1 MKIWDQKNSDQ
12 ENIQKN
18 RLEERAARVCALLLG
33 GAVLCTGVPCPA
45 YAAQNAG
52 LSESAPAENASAEED
67 AEPSAE
73 DGNTADSEIVPAE
86 ENTEN
91 PGTEDTGADTAENAA
106 EGQTEAAEAE
116 ENTQVLLPGAGFSYA
131 FAAKKVSLRDVE
143 DNLYGSGLI
152 SAIRTGEKKNLSL
165 NASAAENASAGEA
178 SDESGSTS
186 SDEKEDNRTIAG
198 TQLTPVQARE
208 QSVVNAVSETQG
220 IQIDNA
226 TATILSAT
234 AVTVVSDANIA
245 VQLAQMVDRK
255 KAQMQLDQGVI
266 SASEAEALLASAQ
279 GSSEEDGTDATI
291 SITGGGDGSDDGQTT
306 QDAEG
311 GSAATDSDGNELVVA
326 QVNDFINVREDAD
339 TDSEIVGKLY
349 NGSVAKVLGRTG
361 NGWARIQSGDVT
373 GYIREEYVATGDTA
387 QQLADS
393 VSTKQAVVTTET
405 LRVRAA
411 AQADSD
417 VITLIGQGE
426 TLDILEEKDGWY
438 KVETPDGE
446 GYISSDFA
454 DVEEIYP
461 EAVSREQ
468 EEAEEAAAEA
478 SRKAEEEAAKE
489 ASDAAASKTKKS
501 GSKKSSGSKSSGS
514 KSLNTY
520 TGSSGSG
527 SASGQA
533 VANYALQF
541 VGNPYVWGGT
551 SLTNGADCSGFT
563 MAVYANFGV
572 SLPHYTGSQQ
582 QCGTAVNSLAE
593 AQPGDLI
600 LYSGHVAIYLG
611 NNQIVHASNPR
622 YGITTGT
629 ATYRNI
635 VAIRRIF
642 N

>member
-1 MKIWDQKNSDQ
+1 MPQQ
-12 ENIQKN
+12 
-18 RLEERAARVCALLLG
+18 AL
-33 GAVLCTGVPCPA
+33 
-45 YAAQNAG
+45 AAQTEMA
-52 LSESAPAENASAEED
+52 SEEE
-67 AEPSAE
+67 EHSP
-73 DGNTADSEIVPAE
+73 VM
-86 ENTEN
+86 
-91 PGTEDTGADTAENAA
+91 
-106 EGQTEAAEAE
+106 
-116 ENTQVLLPGAGFSYA
+116 LPGAGFSYA
-131 FAAKKVSLRDVE
+131 FAAKKVSLRNVE
-143 DNLYGSGLI
+143 DNLYDNGLI
-152 SAIRTGEKKNLSL
+152 SVIRKDEKNGLTIQ
-165 NASAAENASAGEA
+165 ASAAENASAGEGA
-178 SDESGSTS
+178 DE
-186 SDEKEDNRTIAG
+186 EDNRSIAE

-208 QSVVNAVSETQG
+208 QAVVDAVSETQG
-220 IQIDNA
+220 IRIDSA

-245 VQLAQMVDRK
+245 VQLAQMVDRRE
-255 KAQMQLDQGVI
+255 AQMKLDQGVI
-266 SASEAEALLASAQ
+266 SAGEAEALLASSQEGNNSAE
-279 GSSEEDGTDATI
+279 GASEDASENASGEDGTAAADTDPEASGKEEAESGTD
-291 SITGGGDGSDDGQTT
+291 SEASGETGM
-306 QDAEG
+306 
-311 GSAATDSDGNELVVA
+311 ATDSNGNEIVVA
-326 QVNDFINVREDAD
+326 QVNDYINVRADAD
-339 TDSEIVGKLY
+339 EESDIVGKLY

-361 NGWARIQSGDVT
+361 NGWARVRSGDVT

-393 VSTKQAVVTTET
+393 VTTKKAVVTTET

-417 VITLIGQGE
+417 VITLIGQGQ
-426 TLDILEEKDGWY
+426 TLDILEETDGWY
-438 KVETPDGE
+438 KVNTEDGE
-446 GYISSDFA
+446 GYISADFA
-454 DVEEIYP
+454 DVEDVYP
-461 EAVSREQ
+461 EAVSRAQ

-478 SRKAEEEAAKE
+478 SRKAEEEAAKA
-489 ASDAAASKTKKS
+489 ASNAAAGTAGTS
-501 GSKKSSGSKSSGS
+501 GSKKKSGGSGA
-514 KSLNTY
+514 LNTY

-541 VGNPYVWGGT
+541 VGNPYVWGGS
-551 SLTNGADCSGFT
+551 SLTNGTDCSGFT

-572 SLPHYTGSQQ
+572 SLPHYTGSQEHS
-582 QCGTAVNSLAE
+582 GTAVNSLAE

>member
-1 MKIWDQKNSDQ
+1 MKGTAGILITGKMKRTYGK
-12 ENIQKN
+12 I
-18 RLEERAARVCALLLG
+18 AARLCALALG
-33 GAVLCTGVPCPA
+33 GAMLGAGMPQQA
-45 YAAQNAG
+45 LAAQTEMA
-52 LSESAPAENASAEED
+52 SEEEEHAP
-67 AEPSAE
+67 
-73 DGNTADSEIVPAE
+73 VM
-86 ENTEN
+86 
-91 PGTEDTGADTAENAA
+91 
-106 EGQTEAAEAE
+106 
-116 ENTQVLLPGAGFSYA
+116 LPGAGFSYA
-131 FAAKKVSLRDVE
+131 FAAKKVSLRNVE
-143 DNLYGSGLI
+143 DNLYDNGLV
-152 SAIRTGEKKNLSL
+152 SVIRKDEKNGLTIQ
-165 NASAAENASAGEA
+165 ASAAENASAGEGADEAEDA
-178 SDESGSTS
+178 SEDTTDE
-186 SDEKEDNRTIAG
+186 EDNRSIAE

-208 QSVVNAVSETQG
+208 QAVVNAVSETQG
-220 IQIDNA
+220 IQIDSA

-245 VQLAQMVDRK
+245 VQLAQMVDRRE
-255 KAQMQLDQGVI
+255 AQMKLDQGVI
-266 SASEAEALLASAQ
+266 SAGEAEALLASSQAENDSAE
-279 GSSEEDGTDATI
+279 GASEDTSENA
-291 SITGGGDGSDDGQTT
+291 SGGDGTAASDTDPEASGKEG
-306 QDAEG
+306 AENETDSQASG
-311 GSAATDSDGNELVVA
+311 ETGMATDSNGNEIVVA
-326 QVNDFINVREDAD
+326 QVNDYINVRADAD
-339 TDSEIVGKLY
+339 AESDIVGKLY

-361 NGWARIQSGDVT
+361 NGWARVRSGDVT

-393 VSTKQAVVTTET
+393 VTTKKAVVTTET

-417 VITLIGQGE
+417 VITLIGQGQ
-426 TLDILEEKDGWY
+426 TLDILEEEDGWY
-438 KVETPDGE
+438 KVNTEDGE
-446 GYISSDFA
+446 GYISADFA
-454 DVEEIYP
+454 DVEDVYP
-461 EAVSREQ
+461 EAVSRAQ

-478 SRKAEEEAAKE
+478 SRKAEEEAAKA
-489 ASDAAASKTKKS
+489 ASNAAAGTAGAS
-501 GSKKSSGSKSSGS
+501 GSKKKSGGSGV
-514 KSLNTY
+514 LNTY

-541 VGNPYVWGGT
+541 VGNPYVWGGS
-551 SLTNGADCSGFT
+551 SLTNGTDCSGFT

-572 SLPHYTGSQQ
+572 SLPHYTGSQEHS
-582 QCGTAVNSLAE
+582 GTAVNSLAE

>member
-1 MKIWDQKNSDQ
+1 MKGTTGILITGKMKRTYSK
-12 ENIQKN
+12 I
-18 RLEERAARVCALLLG
+18 AARLCALALG
-33 GAVLCTGVPCPA
+33 GAMLGAGMPQQA
-45 YAAQNAG
+45 LAAQTELA
-52 LSESAPAENASAEED
+52 SEEEEHAP
-67 AEPSAE
+67 
-73 DGNTADSEIVPAE
+73 VM
-86 ENTEN
+86 
-91 PGTEDTGADTAENAA
+91 
-106 EGQTEAAEAE
+106 
-116 ENTQVLLPGAGFSYA
+116 LPGAGFSYA
-131 FAAKKVSLRDVE
+131 FAAKKVSLRNVE
-143 DNLYGSGLI
+143 DNLYDNGLI
-152 SAIRTGEKKNLSL
+152 SVIRKDEKNGLTIR
-165 NASAAENASAGEA
+165 ASAAENASAGEG
-178 SDESGSTS
+178 SDEAEDASEDTT
-186 SDEKEDNRTIAG
+186 DEEDNRSIAE

-208 QSVVNAVSETQG
+208 QAVVDAVSETQG
-220 IQIDNA
+220 IRIDSA

-245 VQLAQMVDRK
+245 VQLAQMVDRRE
-255 KAQMQLDQGVI
+255 AQMKLDQGVI
-266 SASEAEALLASAQ
+266 SAGEAEALLASSQEGNNSAE
-279 GSSEEDGTDATI
+279 GASEDTSENASGEDGTAASDTDPEASGEEGAESGTD
-291 SITGGGDGSDDGQTT
+291 SEASGETGM
-306 QDAEG
+306 
-311 GSAATDSDGNELVVA
+311 ATDSNGNEIVVA
-326 QVNDFINVREDAD
+326 QVNDYINVRADAD
-339 TDSEIVGKLY
+339 AESDIVGKLY

-361 NGWARIQSGDVT
+361 NGWARVRSGDVT

-393 VSTKQAVVTTET
+393 VTTKKAVVTTET

-417 VITLIGQGE
+417 VITLIGQGQ
-426 TLDILEEKDGWY
+426 TLDILEEADGWY
-438 KVETPDGE
+438 KVNTEDGE
-446 GYISSDFA
+446 GYISADFA
-454 DVEEIYP
+454 DVEDVYP
-461 EAVSREQ
+461 EAVSRAQ

-478 SRKAEEEAAKE
+478 SRKAEEEAAKA
-489 ASDAAASKTKKS
+489 ASNAAAGTAGTS
-501 GSKKSSGSKSSGS
+501 GSKKKSGGSGA
-514 KSLNTY
+514 LNTY

-541 VGNPYVWGGT
+541 VGNPYVWGGS
-551 SLTNGADCSGFT
+551 SLTNGTDCSGFT

-572 SLPHYTGSQQ
+572 SLPHYTGSQEHS
-582 QCGTAVNSLAE
+582 GTAVNSLAE

>member
-1 MKIWDQKNSDQ
+1 MNRDRKN
-12 ENIQKN
+12 KRKYKGAGR
-18 RLEERAARVCALLLG
+18 RLCAIALGTVVAFATVPGALPVNAEEM
-33 GAVLCTGVPCPA
+33 PA
-45 YAAQNAG
+45 G
-52 LSESAPAENASAEED
+52 EISAESSVNSET
-67 AEPSAE
+67 AMTEGAA
-73 DGNTADSEIVPAE
+73 ADSEAAAGTTAEEPAE
-86 ENTEN
+86 EHTEL
-91 PGTEDTGADTAENAA
+91 
-106 EGQTEAAEAE
+106 
-116 ENTQVLLPGAGFSYA
+116 LLPGAGFSYA

-143 DNLYGSGLI
+143 DHLYEKGLI
-152 SAIRTGEKKNLSL
+152 SAVRVEEKQGMSL
-165 NASAAENASAGEA
+165 KASAASHAAGTEDASAGKDTE
-178 SDESGSTS
+178 DSGSGENADADSTRLVAATS
-186 SDEKEDNRTIAG
+186 
-198 TQLTPVQARE
+198 LTPVQERE
-208 QSVVNAVSETQG
+208 QAVVNAVSQTQG
-220 IQIDNA
+220 IRIDNA

-255 KAQMQLDQGVI
+255 KAQIQLDQGVI
-266 SASEAEALLASAQ
+266 TAGEAEALLASAEGTAQ
-279 GSSEEDGTDATI
+279 EDSSDSGDATI
-291 SITGGGDGSDDGQTT
+291 SITGGGDGSDSGDSSSADSSQ
-306 QDAEG
+306 
-311 GSAATDSDGNELVVA
+311 SAATDSDGNELVVA
-326 QVNDFINVREDAD
+326 QVNDFINVRADAD
-339 TDSEIVGKLY
+339 TESDIVGKLY

-387 QQLADS
+387 QQLVDS
-393 VSTKQAVVTTET
+393 VTTKQAVVTTET

-426 TLDILEEKDGWY
+426 TLDILEEQDGWY
-438 KVETPDGE
+438 KVNTPDGE
-446 GYISSDFA
+446 GYISADFA

-461 EAVSREQ
+461 EAISKEQ
-468 EEAEEAAAEA
+468 EEAEAAAEEA
-478 SRKAEEEAAKE
+478 SRKAEEEAAQ
-489 ASDAAASKTKKS
+489 AASSKSQGTKT
-501 GSKKSSGSKSSGS
+501 GKKSSGSSGN
-514 KSLNTY
+514 SLNTY

-527 SASGQA
+527 SATGQA

-582 QCGTAVNSLAE
+582 QCGTAVNSLSE

-635 VAIRRIF
+635 VAIRRII

>member
-1 MKIWDQKNSDQ
+1 MKGTTGILITGKMKRTYGK
-12 ENIQKN
+12 I
-18 RLEERAARVCALLLG
+18 AARLCALALG
-33 GAVLCTGVPCPA
+33 GAMLGAGMPQQA
-45 YAAQNAG
+45 LAAQTEMA
-52 LSESAPAENASAEED
+52 SEEEEHAP
-67 AEPSAE
+67 
-73 DGNTADSEIVPAE
+73 VM
-86 ENTEN
+86 
-91 PGTEDTGADTAENAA
+91 
-106 EGQTEAAEAE
+106 
-116 ENTQVLLPGAGFSYA
+116 LPGAGFSYA
-131 FAAKKVSLRDVE
+131 FAAKKVSLRNVE
-143 DNLYGSGLI
+143 DNLYDNGLI
-152 SAIRTGEKKNLSL
+152 SVIRKDEKNGLTIR
-165 NASAAENASAGEA
+165 ASAAENASAGEGADEAEDA
-178 SDESGSTS
+178 SEGNTDE
-186 SDEKEDNRTIAG
+186 EDNRSIAE

-208 QSVVNAVSETQG
+208 QAVVNAVSETQG
-220 IQIDNA
+220 IRIDSA

-245 VQLAQMVDRK
+245 VQLAQMVDRRE
-255 KAQMQLDQGVI
+255 AQMKLDQGVI
-266 SASEAEALLASAQ
+266 SAGEAEALLASSQA
-279 GSSEEDGTDATI
+279 GNDSAEGASEDTSENA
-291 SITGGGDGSDDGQTT
+291 SGGDGTAASDADPEASGKEG
-306 QDAEG
+306 AENG
-311 GSAATDSDGNELVVA
+311 TDSQASGENGMATDSNGNEIVVA
-326 QVNDFINVREDAD
+326 QVNDYINVRADAD
-339 TDSEIVGKLY
+339 EESDIVGKLY

-361 NGWARIQSGDVT
+361 NGWARVRSGDVT

-393 VSTKQAVVTTET
+393 VTTKKAVVTTET

-417 VITLIGQGE
+417 VITLIGQGQ
-426 TLDILEEKDGWY
+426 TLDILEETDGWY
-438 KVETPDGE
+438 KVNTEDGE
-446 GYISSDFA
+446 GYISADFA
-454 DVEEIYP
+454 DVEDVYP
-461 EAVSREQ
+461 EAVSRAQ

-478 SRKAEEEAAKE
+478 SRKAEEEAAKA
-489 ASDAAASKTKKS
+489 ASNAAAGTAGAS
-501 GSKKSSGSKSSGS
+501 GSKKKSGGSGA
-514 KSLNTY
+514 LNTY

-541 VGNPYVWGGT
+541 VGNPYVWGGS
-551 SLTNGADCSGFT
+551 SLTNGTDCSGFT

-572 SLPHYTGSQQ
+572 SLPHYTGSQEHS
-582 QCGTAVNSLAE
+582 GTAVNSLAE

>member
-1 MKIWDQKNSDQ
+1 MKRSLSDYREKRIQIILKIWDQKNSDQ

-18 RLEERAARVCALLLG
+18 RLEERAARVCALFLG
-33 GAVLCTGVPCPA
+33 GAVLCAGVPCPV
-45 YAAQNAG
+45 YAAQNAD
-52 LSESAPAENASAEED
+52 LSESAA
-67 AEPSAE
+67 
-73 DGNTADSEIVPAE
+73 T
-86 ENTEN
+86 
-91 PGTEDTGADTAENAA
+91 
-106 EGQTEAAEAE
+106 EGQTKAEEAE

-143 DNLYGSGLI
+143 DNLYDSGLI

-165 NASAAENASAGEA
+165 NASAAENASAGAA
-178 SDESGSTS
+178 SDESGSAS
-186 SDEKEDNRTIAG
+186 SDEKEEDNRAIAG

-266 SASEAEALLASAQ
+266 SAPEAEALLASAQ
-279 GSSEEDGTDATI
+279 GDQAEDGTDATI
-291 SITGGGDGSDDGQTT
+291 SITEGGDGSDDGQTS
-306 QDAEG
+306 QDADG

-326 QVNDFINVREDAD
+326 QVNDFINVRADAD

-417 VITLIGQGE
+417 VITLIGEGE

-461 EAVSREQ
+461 EAISREQ

-489 ASDAAASKTKKS
+489 ASDAAASKKKS

>member
-1 MKIWDQKNSDQ
+1 MPQQ
-12 ENIQKN
+12 
-18 RLEERAARVCALLLG
+18 AL
-33 GAVLCTGVPCPA
+33 
-45 YAAQNAG
+45 AAQTEMA
-52 LSESAPAENASAEED
+52 SEEEEHAP
-67 AEPSAE
+67 
-73 DGNTADSEIVPAE
+73 VM
-86 ENTEN
+86 
-91 PGTEDTGADTAENAA
+91 
-106 EGQTEAAEAE
+106 
-116 ENTQVLLPGAGFSYA
+116 LPGAGFSYA
-131 FAAKKVSLRDVE
+131 FAAKKVSLRNVE
-143 DNLYGSGLI
+143 DNLYDNGLI
-152 SAIRTGEKKNLSL
+152 SVIRKDEKNGLTIR
-165 NASAAENASAGEA
+165 ASAAENASAGEG
-178 SDESGSTS
+178 SDEAEDASEDTT
-186 SDEKEDNRTIAG
+186 DEEDNRSIAE

-208 QSVVNAVSETQG
+208 QAVVDAVSETQG
-220 IQIDNA
+220 IRIDSA

-245 VQLAQMVDRK
+245 VQLAQMVDRRE
-255 KAQMQLDQGVI
+255 AQMKLDQGVI
-266 SASEAEALLASAQ
+266 SAGEAEALLASSQEGNNSAE
-279 GSSEEDGTDATI
+279 GVSEDTSEHASGEDGTAASDTDPEASGKEETD
-291 SITGGGDGSDDGQTT
+291 SEASGETGM
-306 QDAEG
+306 
-311 GSAATDSDGNELVVA
+311 ATDSNGNEIVVA
-326 QVNDFINVREDAD
+326 QVNDYINVRADAD
-339 TDSEIVGKLY
+339 AESDIVGKLY

-361 NGWARIQSGDVT
+361 NGWARVRSGDVT

-393 VSTKQAVVTTET
+393 VTTKKAVVTTET

-417 VITLIGQGE
+417 VITLIGQGQ
-426 TLDILEEKDGWY
+426 TLDILEETDGWY
-438 KVETPDGE
+438 KVNTEDGE
-446 GYISSDFA
+446 GYISADFA
-454 DVEEIYP
+454 DVEDVYP
-461 EAVSREQ
+461 EAVSRAQ

-478 SRKAEEEAAKE
+478 SRKAEEEAAKA
-489 ASDAAASKTKKS
+489 ASNAAAGTAGAS
-501 GSKKSSGSKSSGS
+501 GSKKKSGGSGA
-514 KSLNTY
+514 LNTY

-541 VGNPYVWGGT
+541 VGNPYVWGGS
-551 SLTNGADCSGFT
+551 SLTNGTDCSGFT

-572 SLPHYTGSQQ
+572 SLPHYTGSQEHS
-582 QCGTAVNSLAE
+582 GTAVNSLEE

>member
-1 MKIWDQKNSDQ
+1 MRIRDQKNSDQ
-12 ENIQKN
+12 KDLQREGLK
-18 RLEERAARVCALLLG
+18 EKFAVRVCALLLG
-33 GAVLCTGVPCPA
+33 GAVLCMENPYTA
-45 YAAQNAG
+45 YAAQNTDA
-52 LSESAPAENASAEED
+52 AENASSDGSAENAEEMD
-67 AEPSAE
+67 A
-73 DGNTADSEIVPAE
+73 
-86 ENTEN
+86 
-91 PGTEDTGADTAENAA
+91 GADTAESAA
-106 EGQTEAAEAE
+106 EERTEPAETE
-116 ENTQVLLPGAGFSYA
+116 EHTQVLLPGAGFSYA
-131 FAAKKVSLRDVE
+131 FAARKVSLRDVE
-143 DNLYGSGLI
+143 DNLYDSGLI
-152 SAIRTGEKKNLSL
+152 SAIRTEEKKGLSL
-165 NASAAENASAGEA
+165 NASAAENAAAGENSA
-178 SDESGSTS
+178 EESDEAS
-186 SDEKEDNRTIAG
+186 SDGSEEDNRAIAG

-220 IQIDNA
+220 IRIDNA

-279 GSSEEDGTDATI
+279 GDQAEEGTDATI
-291 SITGGGDGSDDGQTT
+291 SITEGGDGSDAGQT
-306 QDAEG
+306 AENAEDG
-311 GSAATDSDGNELVVA
+311 DGAAATDSDGNELVVA
-326 QVNDFINVREDAD
+326 QVNDFINVRADAD
-339 TDSEIVGKLY
+339 TESEIVGKLY

-373 GYIREEYVATGDTA
+373 GYIREEYVATGETA
-387 QQLADS
+387 QQLVDS
-393 VSTKQAVVTTET
+393 VSTKQAVVTTQT

-438 KVETPDGE
+438 KVDTPDGE

-461 EAVSREQ
+461 EAISKEQ

-489 ASDAAASKTKKS
+489 ASDAAASKKKKS
-501 GSKKSSGSKSSGS
+501 GSKKSSGSGA
-514 KSLNTY
+514 LNTY
-520 TGSSGSG
+520 TGSSSSG
-527 SASGQA
+527 SSTGQA

-582 QCGTAVNSLAE
+582 QCGTAVSSLAE